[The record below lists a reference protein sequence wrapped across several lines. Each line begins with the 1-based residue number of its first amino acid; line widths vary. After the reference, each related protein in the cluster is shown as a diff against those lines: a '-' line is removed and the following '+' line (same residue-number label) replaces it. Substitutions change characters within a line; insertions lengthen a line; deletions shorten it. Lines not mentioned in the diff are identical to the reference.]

1 MVRRRNRR
9 SQQHRSESPKR
20 AEPTDRSSPSS
31 RRKRSRKPSTC
42 STPMDQVGRRASA
55 GTIDTKDL
63 KVALRA
69 LGFEPPKDEIKRLLS
84 DLNNNNPGR
93 EKEKEKEAQGTIDFN
108 EFLEIMT
115 TKMVGERP
123 LIHAE
128 RERSAPITPIGCWLT
143 HPPTSASNC
152 ASNRHYSLPGA
163 SATPALPPSC

>member
-1 MVRRRNRR
+1 
-9 SQQHRSESPKR
+9 
-20 AEPTDRSSPSS
+20 
-31 RRKRSRKPSTC
+31 
-42 STPMDQVGRRASA
+42 MDQVGRRASA

-128 RERSAPITPIGCWLT
+128 RERL
-143 HPPTSASNC
+143 
-152 ASNRHYSLPGA
+152 R
-163 SATPALPPSC
+163 